1 MTFILAVGKALL
13 TAGRV
18 RKVIYRSPDL
28 HAAMTSQAH
37 FSSLSEHVKKREA
50 EASFQARD

>member
-13 TAGRV
+13 TAGHV
-18 RKVIYRSPDL
+18 KKVIYRSPDL